1 MTERQDAEEE
11 QELVRLYVLFGL
23 LFRVAMVDMGKGRTV
38 PFKIS
43 YDWFFQELSRW
54 AEREHHQ
61 LGRRLRQ
68 MGCILLTA
76 TRQDGTYVVQ
86 YRHRGYVR
94 EAVYS
99 IEVLRS
105 ECQELARSWMT
116 ARPKSFADE
125 PRAMF
130 QRREEEQGAVSKEE
144 RRT

>member
-43 YDWFFQELSRW
+43 YDWFFEELSHW

-61 LGRRLRQ
+61 LRRRLRQ
-68 MGCILLTA
+68 KGCAVLTA
-76 TRQDGTYVVQ
+76 ALHNGAYVVQ

-99 IEVLRS
+99 VEVLRS
-105 ECQELARSWMT
+105 ECQELARSCMT
-116 ARPKSFADE
+116 TRSKSFADA
-125 PRAMF
+125 PRVMP
-130 QRREEEQGAVSKEE
+130 QRRREEQSADSKEE